1 MMSRIRIKCL
11 SCGTAIATR
20 VQVGHE
26 KQQRISSVCP
36 ECFSPFRFRLH
47 LEAPPAVGVEFVEN
61 CEYTEE
67 DGVILNI
74 GSGFVI
80 SRERVNDERYFP
92 SLDMPKPNQEEL
104 HAIAAARPPGAVG
117 PMLVDL
123 SVTLGGLPD
132 AIGRWRLLRNA
143 YRFGRTAQ
151 EARLQEALREFFGEE
166 VPQKLL
172 TIENALVSFFVRI
185 LEPLGEPEFERILN
199 EFKRANEAHRDEF
212 LRLREEFQHKKW
224 DRLDEYI
231 DVFDHFFR
239 EYDEFNQ
246 TLLYVR
252 RSLPLPPN
260 PYAASTNFENTKLYY
275 GEAFEVLGSSI
286 DILAGV
292 NNILVGRSF
301 EQLEHIS
308 LRKYRE
314 SDKGRRN
321 ETLKTNFVLSRL
333 VAEYNN
339 HLRNASHHRWLRLSH
354 DRSEMMYQ
362 DGGNGPR
369 QTISYAEYLRR
380 CCDLTAQLMILTSV
394 EIVVLS
400 D

>member
-1 MMSRIRIKCL
+1 MMSRIRIRCL

-47 LEAPPAVGVEFVEN
+47 LEAPPKVGVDFEEN
-61 CEYTEE
+61 CELTDE
-67 DGVILNI
+67 DGAILNI

-80 SRERVNDERYFP
+80 PRDRVNDERYFP
-92 SLDMPKPNQEEL
+92 SMDMPKPSQEEL
-104 HAIAAARPPGAVG
+104 DAIAAARPPGAVG

-151 EARLQEALREFFGEE
+151 VVRLQEALGEFFGEE
-166 VPQKLL
+166 IPQKLL

-199 EFKRANEAHRDEF
+199 EFRQASEANRDEF
-212 LRLREEFQHKKW
+212 MRFRVEFQRKKW

-231 DVFDHFFR
+231 DIFDHFFR

-260 PYAASTNFENTKLYY
+260 PYAPSTNFENTKLYY

-286 DILAGV
+286 DILV
-292 NNILVGRSF
+292 SINNILAGRSF

-314 SDKGRRN
+314 SDKGRRS
-321 ETLKTNFVLSRL
+321 EALKTNAALSHL
-333 VAEYNN
+333 VAEYDN

-354 DRSEMMYQ
+354 DRSEMVYQ

-380 CCDLTAQLMILTSV
+380 CCALTAQLMILASV
-394 EIVVLS
+394 EIAVLS
-400 D
+400 E

>member
-1 MMSRIRIKCL
+1 MQSLRLGRPERLGRCLWISALLSVDSRMR
-11 SCGTAIATR
+11 
-20 VQVGHE
+20 
-26 KQQRISSVCP
+26 SV
-36 ECFSPFRFRLH
+36 
-47 LEAPPAVGVEFVEN
+47 
-61 CEYTEE
+61 
-67 DGVILNI
+67 I
-74 GSGFVI
+74 G
-80 SRERVNDERYFP
+80 DC
-92 SLDMPKPNQEEL
+92 
-104 HAIAAARPPGAVG
+104 
-117 PMLVDL
+117 
-123 SVTLGGLPD
+123 SVTLTDLVEPHKKPG
-132 AIGRWRLLRNA
+132 
-143 YRFGRTAQ
+143 YRRCSGNFLVKR
-151 EARLQEALREFFGEE
+151 R
-166 VPQKLL
+166 PKKLL
-172 TIENALVSFFVRI
+172 TIENALVLFFVRI
-185 LEPLGEPEFERILN
+185 LEPLGEPQFERLVN

-246 TLLYVR
+246 ALLYVR

-321 ETLKTNFVLSRL
+321 ETLKTNLVLSRL

-400 D
+400 G